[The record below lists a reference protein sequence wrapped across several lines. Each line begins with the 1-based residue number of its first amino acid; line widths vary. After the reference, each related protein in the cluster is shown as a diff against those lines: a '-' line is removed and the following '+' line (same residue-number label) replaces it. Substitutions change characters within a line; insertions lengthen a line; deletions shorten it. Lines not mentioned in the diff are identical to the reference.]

1 MRRRRR
7 RRGRSRRGSVWSVRR
22 GRGRTRRGRGR
33 VRPGVLRRGLIG
45 AMMASRGGRRGG
57 GRGRRGARE
66 RPGRRERVAPLLLP
80 AELGT
85 TPRGGERLLIP
96 HRRSPAPPSPRA
108 VTGEPHP
115 LEGSPDRAREQSAST
130 IGPFRVITAGAKNSA
145 LFLAAKP
152 RRVTRLPHTF
162 HVVHDRHRGPAPPLE
177 RLSRLYPPRMRPRR
191 RPNVPSRPDDREG

>member
-1 MRRRRR
+1 MAHAQAVEAVAQARAGEWESAHSLLRSAAESSL
-7 RRGRSRRGSVWSVRR
+7 RGA
-22 GRGRTRRGRGR
+22 GR
-33 VRPGVLRRGLIG
+33 VNL
-45 AMMASRGGRRGG
+45 
-57 GRGRRGARE
+57 
-66 RPGRRERVAPLLLP
+66 LLLP

-191 RPNVPSRPDDREG
+191 PLRMSSCPEERRAPPRRRCHMGGATLSQLMTRRHR